1 MGKWSTYRKRGCAQ
15 SSAGLQPPPAPLLQ
29 LNDEAVQGFAQGNND
44 TGGSFYLE
52 SSIDEGINWAP
63 EMDQLWAP
71 FTLWGDRTDFL
82 QKWLRMKETG
92 NGTAY
97 EGDSPWSDI
106 LDLII

>member
-1 MGKWSTYRKRGCAQ
+1 
-15 SSAGLQPPPAPLLQ
+15 
-29 LNDEAVQGFAQGNND
+29 
-44 TGGSFYLE
+44 
-52 SSIDEGINWAP
+52 
-63 EMDQLWAP
+63 MDQLWAP